1 VTVAGALPSGLAPIG
16 LLLAAAMSVTNVM
29 TDVWRKRALD
39 QRDLFPA
46 TFWIRIAVAVVF
58 AVVLGVQILR
68 GVPVEIRDGGLLFG
82 LFPLAPMPTFFIY
95 LVLDVGLITIV
106 MWLYF
111 RALQISPLSMC
122 IPFLAFTP
130 VFLIPSTYII
140 LGQKPEPIKLLG
152 VALIVVG
159 SLAMHRQLFA
169 VGWLAPVKA
178 VLEYKGSRYML
189 IVALI
194 FSLTNPLDA
203 KLVKMSDVFTESF
216 AYGVGLCISFYLLAK
231 SQNGDIAAA
240 AKGNAKWIV
249 LAGLFDAVSLLFQLA
264 SYGYIPVVITVSIK
278 RAGIVLSVFAGWLFF
293 REREITDQAIA
304 ATVMFCGV
312 LILYLKVTPVEAFA
326 VVAATLVGMAIA
338 LYATRSAARS
348 AARSDMR
355 EKTS

>member
-1 VTVAGALPSGLAPIG
+1 MAAGGVPDGLAPVG

-39 QRDLFPA
+39 GRDLFPA
-46 TFWIRIAVAVVF
+46 TFWIRAAVAAVF
-58 AVVLGVQILR
+58 ALVLGAQMVR

-82 LFPLAPMPTFFIY
+82 LVQLAPVPTFLIY
-95 LVLDVGLITIV
+95 LALDVGLITIV

-122 IPFLAFTP
+122 IPFLAFKP
-130 VFLIPSTYII
+130 VFLIPSTYVI
-140 LGQKPEPIKLLG
+140 LGQKPEPVKLLG
-152 VALIVVG
+152 VALIVAG

-178 VLEYKGSRYML
+178 VLEHKGSRYML
-189 IVALI
+189 IVALV

-216 AYGVGLCISFYLLAK
+216 AYGAGLCISFYLLARMQK
-231 SQNGDIAAA
+231 GSFAAA

-264 SYGYIPVVITVSIK
+264 SYAYVPVVITVSIK

-293 REREITDQAIA
+293 REREITDKVIA
-304 ATVMFCGV
+304 ASVMFAGV

-326 VVAATLVGMAIA
+326 LVAVTLAAMFAA
-338 LYATRSAARS
+338 FRATRG
-348 AARSDMR
+348 
-355 EKTS
+355 KTA

>member
-1 VTVAGALPSGLAPIG
+1 MV
-16 LLLAAAMSVTNVM
+16 LL
-29 TDVWRKRALD
+29 
-39 QRDLFPA
+39 
-46 TFWIRIAVAVVF
+46 
-58 AVVLGVQILR
+58 VQMLR
-68 GVPVEIRDGGLLFG
+68 GVPVVIRDGGLLFG
-82 LFPLAPMPTFFIY
+82 LFQLAPVPTFFIY

-231 SQNGDIAAA
+231 SQ
-240 AKGNAKWIV
+240 KGGFRRRGARQREV
-249 LAGLFDAVSLLFQLA
+249 D
-264 SYGYIPVVITVSIK
+264 
-278 RAGIVLSVFAGWLFF
+278 RAGG
-293 REREITDQAIA
+293 
-304 ATVMFCGV
+304 
-312 LILYLKVTPVEAFA
+312 A
-326 VVAATLVGMAIA
+326 VRRGVAALSTGHP
-338 LYATRSAARS
+338 TR
-348 AARSDMR
+348 
-355 EKTS
+355 TSRW

>member
-1 VTVAGALPSGLAPIG
+1 
-16 LLLAAAMSVTNVM
+16 MSVTNVM
-29 TDVWRKRALD
+29 TDVWRKRALEL
-39 QRDLFPA
+39 RDLFPA
-46 TFWIRIAVAVVF
+46 TFWIRVAVAVVF
-58 AVVLGVQILR
+58 AVALGVQILR
-68 GVPVEIRDGGLLFG
+68 GVPVEIRDAGLLFG
-82 LFPLAPMPTFFIY
+82 LFQLAPMPTFFIY

-130 VFLIPSTYII
+130 VFLIPSTYVI

-194 FSLTNPLDA
+194 FSLTNPVDA
-203 KLVKMSDVFTESF
+203 KLGKVRYFSGDSVGWGVVLCFVFSLRENPQR
-216 AYGVGLCISFYLLAK
+216 GVFP
-231 SQNGDIAAA
+231 AA

-249 LAGLFDAVSLLFQLA
+249 LAGL
-264 SYGYIPVVITVSIK
+264 
-278 RAGIVLSVFAGWLFF
+278 
-293 REREITDQAIA
+293 
-304 ATVMFCGV
+304 
-312 LILYLKVTPVEAFA
+312 
-326 VVAATLVGMAIA
+326 
-338 LYATRSAARS
+338 
-348 AARSDMR
+348 
-355 EKTS
+355 